1 MARDPLPRFAVC
13 LGAAMVLIAATW
25 ARDAHAQ
32 AAAPAVDPPR
42 WYQEDLTPA
51 GRLATLKKEA
61 GAALQEAKA
70 ECQRAATQ
78 RAECLRQ
85 ARAAYA
91 RDMAFATQ
99 QANMAR
105 R

>member
-1 MARDPLPRFAVC
+1 VL
-13 LGAAMVLIAATW
+13 LAASW
-25 ARDAHAQ
+25 ARQAHAQ
-32 AAAPAVDPPR
+32 ATAPASDPPR

-70 ECQRAATQ
+70 ECRRAPANQRS
-78 RAECLRQ
+78 ECLRQ
-85 ARAAYA
+85 AHAAYA
-91 RDMAFATQ
+91 HDMAFANQ
-99 QANMAR
+99 QINATR